1 MKKLFS
7 ILVFACSVSLHIA
20 QAQERLNFDSKPSNV
35 TIYTMGATLV
45 QYGSVNLKKG
55 TNQIE
60 FKGISAKADADRILL
75 QFSGNAKVVALTE
88 VSLELTALEQNI
100 HYKSITD
107 SLKLIQAQINET
119 NDLISIYNKERDLF
133 SSNMNIGGSNVGVQ
147 VVELQKMANL
157 FRSRLTEIVHLLR
170 KYQIQLDSLA
180 GIRTALKV
188 YKSKMENTFYKTN
201 RLVKATVESE
211 MATTEIYE
219 FQHFVTDC
227 GWAPFYDFKIS
238 DISKPVN
245 LVYNAKMYN
254 NTGIDWNNIQ
264 LVVSTADPSKS
275 AMVPVLD
282 PWRIDF
288 ESPTGQMYSSGRQ
301 SNWANKSK
309 IQKNSNGYT
318 TYDIITNSNRDEQK
332 KFTTIDISQLS
343 VDFEIAEK
351 KTIPTDGKP
360 YLVEMKQ
367 YTLKAD
373 YHYVAIPKLDAKAY
387 LMASIL
393 DWDTLNL
400 IEGPANVYMGK
411 TYIGESY
418 INPNIDGDTLEVSV
432 GRDQKVVL
440 KYEKKKEKSHKTFF
454 SGNTVSNFT
463 YEISIRNGNS
473 KDVSINLFDQVPI
486 SANSEIVVDVTE
498 ISAADWN
505 KDNGKLQW
513 NINVKAG
520 ESVKYI
526 ISYSV
531 KYPKNRPV
539 KVKAERHK
547 ALYCPDF

>member
-1 MKKLFS
+1 MKKLLYILLFS
-7 ILVFACSVSLHIA
+7 FFAAETV
-20 QAQERLNFDSKPSNV
+20 QAQERLLIESKPSRV
-35 TIYTMGATLV
+35 TIYTMGATLF
-45 QYGSVNLKKG
+45 QSGSVMLKKG

-60 FKGISAKADADRILL
+60 FRGISVKVDADRILL
-75 QFSGNAKVVALTE
+75 QFSGSAKVVALTE
-88 VSLELTALEQNI
+88 VALDLNALEQNAN
-100 HYKSITD
+100 YKNIKD
-107 SLKLIQAQINET
+107 SLKYIQVQINET

-133 SSNMNIGGSNVGVQ
+133 SSNMSIGGSNVGVNAL
-147 VVELQKMANL
+147 ELQKTADL
-157 FRSRLTEIVHLLR
+157 FRSRLTEIVRLLR
-170 KYQIQLDSLA
+170 KYQIQLDNLA
-180 GIRTALKV
+180 DIRTALKS
-188 YKSKMENTFYKTN
+188 SKQKAENIFYKTN
-201 RLVKATVESE
+201 SVVKATIESE
-211 MATTEIYE
+211 TANTETYE
-219 FQHFVTDC
+219 FQYFATDC
-227 GWAPFYDFKIS
+227 GWAPFYDFKIA

-254 NTGIDWNNIQ
+254 STGIDWNNIQ
-264 LVVSTADPSKS
+264 LTVSTSDPSKS
-275 AMVPVLD
+275 AMLPVLD

-288 ESPTGQMYSSGRQ
+288 ESPTQPMYSSGRQ
-301 SNWANKSK
+301 YNWANKSK
-309 IQKNSNGYT
+309 ISKNGGFSNGNSNNIGYKE
-318 TYDIITNSNRDEQK
+318 EQK

-343 VDFEIAEK
+343 VDFEIGEK

-367 YTLKAD
+367 YNLKAD

-454 SGNTVSNFT
+454 SGNTVNSFT
-463 YEISIRNGNS
+463 YEISIRNGNN
-473 KDVSINLFDQVPI
+473 KDVSINLYDQVPI
-486 SANSEIVVDVTE
+486 SGNSEIVVDIAE
-498 ISAADWN
+498 ISLADWN

-539 KVKAERHK
+539 KVKAERSK